1 MPLLNCGFDS
11 RGVCALIRRGGSI
24 EGCDGVVVGLAML
37 DGAVGVVG
45 NLVRFGELFKGAVA
59 GGAVDA
65 VAGQVRF
72 GVAVPDQFDRS
83 EEHTS
88 ELQSLRH
95 LVCRLL
101 LEKK

>member
-1 MPLLNCGFDS
+1 MPLLKCGFDS

-24 EGCDGVVVGLAML
+24 EGRDGVVVGLAML

-45 NLVRFGELFKGAVA
+45 NLVRFGELFKGSVA

-72 GVAVPDQFDRS
+72 GVAVPDQLDGTRRGVGAQAGGNGGRKDIDGS
-83 EEHTS
+83 N
-88 ELQSLRH
+88 
-95 LVCRLL
+95 
-101 LEKK
+101 